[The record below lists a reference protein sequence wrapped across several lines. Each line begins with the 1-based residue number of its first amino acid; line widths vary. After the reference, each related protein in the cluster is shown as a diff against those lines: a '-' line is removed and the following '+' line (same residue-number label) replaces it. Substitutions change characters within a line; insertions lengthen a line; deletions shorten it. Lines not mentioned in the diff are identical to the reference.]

1 MIAGFFYLWGL
12 VVVVNLYGVGWVWLL
27 GLVVGFGCWVWLL
40 GLVWVGWFRFVF
52 LFGMGLLGVNYLA
65 FGLRCGLMFWLV
77 PLA

>member
-1 MIAGFFYLWGL
+1 VIAGFFYLWGL
-12 VVVVNLYGVGWVWLL
+12 VVVVNLYGVG
-27 GLVVGFGCWVWLL
+27 WVWLL

>member
-27 GLVVGFGCWVWLL
+27 GLV
-40 GLVWVGWFRFVF
+40 WVGWFRFVF
-52 LFGMGLLGVNYLA
+52 LFGMGLSGVNYLA
-65 FGLRCGLMFWLV
+65 FGLLCGLMFWLV